1 MLNVL
6 KAAALIAAKKDPRYY
21 LNGVHIFRDDKGEIW
36 LEASDGHVAMKAQL
50 EEENIIQNVRTPFD
64 VIIPI
69 ADVQLVVKH
78 LKFVVLNIDDL
89 CFSESIRFKSID
101 GRYPDLQ
108 RVLNQ
113 NKMSRNKP
121 ADEFGLSA
129 ELVINVM
136 KAVSFVA
143 DKGSKDARW
152 PAIWNVKSNTEPV
165 LIKAGGVEFVI
176 MPVRI

>member
-6 KAAALIAAKKDPRYY
+6 KAAALIAAKKDLRFY
-21 LNGVHIFRDDKGEIW
+21 LNGVHIFRNDKGEIW
-36 LEASDGHVAMKAQL
+36 LEASDGHTAMQAQL
-50 EEENIIQNVRTPFD
+50 AEENIIQNVRKPFD
-64 VIIPI
+64 LIVPII
-69 ADVQLVVKH
+69 DVQLAVRH
-78 LKFVVLNIDDL
+78 LKFIVLNVDDL
-89 CFSESIRFKSID
+89 CFSESIRFKPID

-108 RVLNQ
+108 RVLTQ

-121 ADEFGLSA
+121 ADAFGLSA
-129 ELVINVM
+129 ELVITVM

-143 DKGSKDARW
+143 DKGIKEARW

-165 LIKAGGVEFVI
+165 LIKAGGVGFVI

>member
-1 MLNVL
+1 MINVL

-21 LNGVHIFRDDKGEIW
+21 LNGVHICRNEKGEIW
-36 LEASDGHVAMKAQL
+36 LEASDGHTAMRAQL
-50 EEENIIQNVRTPFD
+50 AEESIIQNIRAPFD
-64 VIIPI
+64 IIVPI

-89 CFSESIRFKSID
+89 CFSASIRFKPID

-108 RVLNQ
+108 RVFSQ

-121 ADEFGLSA
+121 AEEFGLSA
-129 ELVINVM
+129 ELVITVM

-143 DKGSKDARW
+143 GKGSKGAKW
-152 PAIWNVKSNTEPV
+152 PALWNVKSNTEPV
-165 LIKAGGVEFVI
+165 LIKANGVEFLI
-176 MPVRI
+176 MSVRI